1 MVKTLLKSIR
11 EYKLPSLLSP
21 LFMVGEVAMEVL
33 IPTVMAGLIDQG
45 VKQSSMQSVL
55 LQGLLLVL
63 CMGWPA
69 GGMVLLVVF
78 GEHPVLLL
86 LLAALLA
93 AVPVWAWAERR
104 KW

>member
-1 MVKTLLKSIR
+1 MKRFFKCFGAC
-11 EYKLPSLLSP
+11 
-21 LFMVGEVAMEVL
+21 LFLM
-33 IPTVMAGLIDQG
+33 
-45 VKQSSMQSVL
+45 
-55 LQGLLLVL
+55 GLLLVL

-93 AVPVWAWAERR
+93 AVPVWAWAVRR